1 MRKSSSL
8 NRKQRRHQVA
18 EESKIAEFPLEKAG
32 GGNTIV
38 WSCKA
43 CGHNITERM
52 DEQNDDKS
60 KVLPLNLGGM
70 MIYVCPNC
78 RTFQMPE
85 EVFDEVFKK
94 ATSKI
99 IT

>member
-1 MRKSSSL
+1 M
-8 NRKQRRHQVA
+8 A
-18 EESKIAEFPLEKAG
+18 EESKITEFPLDKAG

-60 KVLPLNLGGM
+60 KVLPLNMGGM
-70 MIYVCPNC
+70 MSYVCPNC